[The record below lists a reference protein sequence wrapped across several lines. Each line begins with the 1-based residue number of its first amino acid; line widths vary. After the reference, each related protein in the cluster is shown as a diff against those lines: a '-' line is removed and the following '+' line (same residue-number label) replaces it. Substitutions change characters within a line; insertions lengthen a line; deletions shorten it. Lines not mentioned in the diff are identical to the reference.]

1 MTPWRPIAD
10 REDSVEELPALW
22 HTPSRRL
29 RVILAPLQ
37 PGIHKKDAI
46 KRYFAYLLTE
56 KLMKTSFFLHRE
68 FSKFT
73 LLKAILGNNCS
84 KFWDSYLPPAA
95 QIRVKTTAR
104 PKF

>member
-1 MTPWRPIAD
+1 MTPWRPIED

-22 HTPSRRL
+22 HNPSGRL

-56 KLMKTSFFLHRE
+56 KVDENFVFPS
-68 FSKFT
+68 
-73 LLKAILGNNCS
+73 
-84 KFWDSYLPPAA
+84 
-95 QIRVKTTAR
+95 
-104 PKF
+104 